1 MINQSKFKAFMLIG
15 VVFLL
20 GAIVGASLGTTIVSR
35 KFAAPPEVSSKQ
47 RRNMI
52 LEKFRSR
59 LKLTPDQSE
68 KVQTIL
74 EQTHRQFRALD
85 QSIKPQS
92 VEIRNHMRASVREL
106 LSEDQKSEF
115 ELMTREYDQRKAKE
129 ESD

>member
-35 KFAAPPEVSSKQ
+35 KFAAPPGVSARQ
-47 RRNMI
+47 RRTMI

-68 KVQTIL
+68 KVRAIL
-74 EQTHRQFRALD
+74 EQTHHQFRALD

-92 VEIRNHMRASVREL
+92 VEIRNHMRANVREL

-115 ELMTREYDQRKAKE
+115 EVMTREYDRRKAKE